1 MSEPIKSALERA
13 LERAEKLG
21 KATPEEL
28 ARWAYQPE
36 GEKIAARFLKMENV
50 DIKAEL
56 SKLPASAQSTA
67 ARVIEDIFL
76 ANIDVPRTPQIK
88 AAALRAIE
96 GVRALKTDRKR
107 VDPILTGLQGAIQHY
122 ETVGRQQLQQAYQQL
137 HKQFESQ
144 AQGAQGAPGRRRG
157 PEGQA
162 PDVESLPEFA
172 AAWHQIQADFDAQY
186 DKVVKDHKE
195 SLKRLR

>member
-21 KATPEEL
+21 KASPEEL
-28 ARWAYQPE
+28 AEWTYQPE
-36 GEKIAARFLKMENV
+36 GEKIAARFLKMEQV

-56 SKLPASAQSTA
+56 NKLPAAAQPTVA
-67 ARVIEDIFL
+67 KVIENIFL

-88 AAALRAIE
+88 GAALRAIE
-96 GVRALKTDRKR
+96 GVRALKSDKKR
-107 VDPILTGLQGAIQHY
+107 LDPILTGLQGTIQHY

-144 AQGAQGAPGRRRG
+144 AQAMQGRQGQRRG

-162 PDVESLPEFA
+162 PDVEALPEFA
-172 AAWHQIQADFDAQY
+172 AAWHQVQTDFDTQY
-186 DKVVKDHKE
+186 DKVIKDQKE
-195 SLKRLR
+195 SIRRLH